1 MALLIGP
8 TAMRIGHLDES
19 QEENALQVLI
29 FLKEEL
35 LKTSSNILCSRKG
48 NKAYPGRADT
58 SLSRGATPSM
68 LYNNEKKL
76 IKKTMTGCKN
86 LVLLNFR
93 AKVPLLSLFHRKDS
107 FSLCLKQEL
116 EAYILR
122 S

>member
-1 MALLIGP
+1 MIGP
-8 TAMRIGHLDES
+8 TVTRNGHLDES
-19 QEENALQVLI
+19 REVKALQVLI

-35 LKTSSNILCSRKG
+35 LKTSSNAVSLRKG

-58 SLSRGATPSM
+58 SLSGRATHSM
-68 LYNNEKKL
+68 LYTNEKKL
-76 IKKTMTGCKN
+76 IKKRMMGCN
-86 LVLLNFR
+86 SLALLNFR
-93 AKVPLLSLFHRKDS
+93 AKVPLLSLFHRKDL